1 MEVILNFIFCNNL
14 QVPLIAIITFI
25 LTGVLKL
32 PIKRV
37 AAKMKDG
44 HKLTKFITFIPV
56 IIGFAVTV
64 LVVFI
69 SFGEIIFDEI
79 FFTYWFSAVSLSLA
93 IYAFWEKFIPSEKK
107 ILTQVEIND
116 NKFLVEEL
124 KNVLTESVKDSL
136 QISDLSA
143 AGKDNM
149 TNHKKIILKNIKKG
163 E

>member
-14 QVPLIAIITFI
+14 QVPLIAMITFI

-37 AAKMKDG
+37 AAKIKDG
-44 HKLTKFITFIPV
+44 QKLTKFITFMPV
-56 IIGFAVTV
+56 VIGFAVTV

-69 SFGEIIFDEI
+69 SFGEINFDEI
-79 FFTYWFSAVSLSLA
+79 FFTYWLSAVSLSLA
-93 IYAFWEKFIPSEKK
+93 IYAFWEKFVPSEKK

-116 NKFLVEEL
+116 NKFLVEKL
-124 KNVLTESVKDSL
+124 KNALTESVKDSS
-136 QISDLSA
+136 QISDLPA
-143 AGKDNM
+143 ASENDT
-149 TNHKKIILKNIKKG
+149 TNHKKIIVKNIKKG